1 MSDNNTTHRQVYQ
14 REELHKKLWEMAN
27 SLRNNMEGS
36 EFKNYVLGLLFY
48 RFLSEHEEL
57 QIKELLKDDGISFAE
72 AYKNEDYVQPI
83 TDWMIEANGY
93 FIEPKY
99 LFTSCINL
107 IELEK
112 FDVDYLNKAINSITA
127 STLGKKSEKLFENL
141 FDDMDLT
148 SSKLG
153 RDVKSRSI
161 LIARVMKSIDTIDFE
176 LENTEIDVLGDAY
189 EYLIGMYAATAGKKA
204 GEFYTPQSVSKLLS
218 LLATDGLKQTKAVCD
233 CACGSGSLLLQVGR
247 CVKVGHYYGNECNP
261 TTYNLARMNMIL
273 HNIHYEQFDIRHTDT
288 IAEGG
293 ENSSSWEEKY
303 QVQVANPPYSQKWS
317 ASDKYMKDDRFSP
330 YGKLAPK
337 SYEDMA
343 FLEHMIFHMAEND
356 ARIAVLLPHGVL
368 FRGGAEEAIRT
379 YIVKNLNYLD
389 AVIGLAPN
397 CFYGTSIPVSLL
409 VLKND
414 RTQNKDNILFIDAS
428 KEYEP
433 GKNQNSITEK
443 NVQKILNAYKDRKDI
458 EKFCHVASMKEIE
471 ENGYNLN
478 ITRYVDTFDEEPE
491 LDLAEI
497 DKELKEATAERDS
510 LMKEFEKY
518 AKELG
523 I

>member
-1 MSDNNTTHRQVYQ
+1 MKYVTDKFKGVKYADITVPEGGSFDDLVAWKGKKNIG
-14 REELHKKLWEMAN
+14 EEMDKAIAKL
-27 SLRNNMEGS
+27 
-36 EFKNYVLGLLFY
+36 
-48 RFLSEHEEL
+48 
-57 QIKELLKDDGISFAE
+57 AE
-72 AYKNEDYVQPI
+72 ANDLRGVI
-83 TDWMIEANGY
+83 DNAHFNDEAKLGSGK
-93 FIEPKY
+93 EMVDK
-99 LFTSCINL
+99 LTGL
-107 IELEK
+107 IAIFQRPE
-112 FDVDYLNKAINSITA
+112 FNFANNKA
-127 STLGKKSEKLFENL
+127 GG
-141 FDDMDLT
+141 DD
-148 SSKLG
+148 
-153 RDVKSRSI
+153 I
-161 LIARVMKSIDTIDFE
+161 
-176 LENTEIDVLGDAY
+176 LGDAY

-247 CVKVGHYYGNECNP
+247 CLKVGHYYGNECNP

-288 IAEGG
+288 ITDGG

-343 FLEHMIFHMAEND
+343 FLEHMIFHMADAD

-414 RTQNKDNILFIDAS
+414 RGQNKDNILFIDAS

-433 GKNQNSITEK
+433 GKNQNSITEE
-443 NVQKILNAYKDRKDI
+443 NVQKILNAYKNRKDI

-510 LMKEFEKY
+510 LMKEYEKF